1 MEEAMF
7 IFFKVLQWTHL
18 FFQVIPRQI
27 FRTFKWKSES
37 QDIWNLL
44 REISPRHIVQDIMFL
59 KSVKTD
65 IGRIRAWIRV
75 TINESTLQSYIQL
88 LTDSDITK

>member
-1 MEEAMF
+1 M
-7 IFFKVLQWTHL
+7 T
-18 FFQVIPRQI
+18 

-44 REISPRHIVQDIMFL
+44 KEISPKHIITDIMLL

-65 IGRIRAWIRV
+65 LGRIRAWIRV
-75 TINESTLQSYIQL
+75 TINESTLQSYIYL
-88 LTDSDITK
+88 LADPALTRYTVV